1 MPCTS
6 DDGSTSRLR
15 RSNTHTPGGSFRAVD
30 SVGALLLLT
39 PFTLLGRRRQR
50 SRGLVTI
57 SSLALLLATTPGA
70 SAEAPPSPPPMLPSA
85 VCTTPGG
92 YCLLSSGICSSA
104 SLVITTVS
112 ECEAAAVALELSD
125 TTATLENQRVYLPP
139 PPPSP
144 PPRSLSPSPPAPSP
158 PSPPPSLPPLP
169 PPSLPPPS
177 PPLCWKFEN
186 QFENQ
191 FNGTRHSLE
200 EQQIISADQQTIGTR
215 CGAGSIG
222 SLCGGIAMGSDFSL
236 ESAAANSMLATAQSL
251 SMVAL
256 YPIFTAPKVRA
267 PVAHAPASLHAQR
280 FPRRATLART
290 AGTPHAKQ
298 PPRVLLGAPHPAPPR
313 LALQRAPTPPRLPL
327 HPHHVPRSNPRSHV
341 TLTPR
346 HTLPPC
352 TAQRSGDE
360 PTPRPSKKTLA
371 SLAHELFE
379 TITFHSHRL
388 LVRGKQPKKVS
399 EARERRALT
408 QASAAGFIP
417 SAVEPALKATPEGSS
432 ASHPGVGGLSA
443 SPSSASPPSVRPCST
458 GKRLQGSPCTSL
470 PVGPEGGLEGG
481 PEGGFASQ
489 RSERRSCKFEERKPV
504 LNGTELCEVQ
514 ANKKTAFVSTPYPI
528 FTGPKVRAPV
538 ASAPASLHNAPYHW
552 HRLPRPLPLAPPPT
566 PPTTGI
572 ASATTGTASATT
584 GTASQGPLPLAP
596 PPLPRSC

>member
-1 MPCTS
+1 MAYAKRNKGANINVPNWRMYASRDKLLRVACAASNAYSCASSNWCAAVPRVLRSHCARAELVRCFPVARGMAFEGIGFS
-6 DDGSTSRLR
+6 DRASSPMGDTQTAVKVSSTTVR
-15 RSNTHTPGGSFRAVD
+15 R
-30 SVGALLLLT
+30 LLT

-57 SSLALLLATTPGA
+57 ASLALLLATTPGA

-144 PPRSLSPSPPAPSP
+144 PPRSLSPSPPP
-158 PSPPPSLPPLP
+158 PSPPP
-169 PPSLPPPS
+169 
-177 PPLCWKFEN
+177 
-186 QFENQ
+186 
-191 FNGTRHSLE
+191 
-200 EQQIISADQQTIGTR
+200 
-215 CGAGSIG
+215 
-222 SLCGGIAMGSDFSL
+222 
-236 ESAAANSMLATAQSL
+236 
-251 SMVAL
+251 
-256 YPIFTAPKVRA
+256 
-267 PVAHAPASLHAQR
+267 
-280 FPRRATLART
+280 
-290 AGTPHAKQ
+290 
-298 PPRVLLGAPHPAPPR
+298 
-313 LALQRAPTPPRLPL
+313 
-327 HPHHVPRSNPRSHV
+327 
-341 TLTPR
+341 
-346 HTLPPC
+346 
-352 TAQRSGDE
+352 QRSGDE

-470 PVGPEGGLEGG
+470 PVGPEGG

>member
-1 MPCTS
+1 MPNWRMYASRDKLLRVACAASNARSCASSNWCAAVPRVLRSHCARAELVRCFPVARGMAFEGIGFS
-6 DDGSTSRLR
+6 DRASSPMGDTQTAVKVSSTTVR
-15 RSNTHTPGGSFRAVD
+15 R
-30 SVGALLLLT
+30 LLT

-57 SSLALLLATTPGA
+57 SSLTLLLATTPGA

-112 ECEAAAVALELSD
+112 ECEATAVALELSD

-341 TLTPR
+341 TLTPAT
-346 HTLPPC
+346 HPL
-352 TAQRSGDE
+352 
-360 PTPRPSKKTLA
+360 LA
-371 SLAHELFE
+371 
-379 TITFHSHRL
+379 
-388 LVRGKQPKKVS
+388 
-399 EARERRALT
+399 
-408 QASAAGFIP
+408 
-417 SAVEPALKATPEGSS
+417 
-432 ASHPGVGGLSA
+432 
-443 SPSSASPPSVRPCST
+443 
-458 GKRLQGSPCTSL
+458 
-470 PVGPEGGLEGG
+470 
-481 PEGGFASQ
+481 
-489 RSERRSCKFEERKPV
+489 RRSARV
-504 LNGTELCEVQ
+504 TSQ
-514 ANKKTAFVSTPYPI
+514 S
-528 FTGPKVRAPV
+528 RAR
-538 ASAPASLHNAPYHW
+538 A
-552 HRLPRPLPLAPPPT
+552 
-566 PPTTGI
+566 
-572 ASATTGTASATT
+572 
-584 GTASQGPLPLAP
+584 
-596 PPLPRSC
+596 